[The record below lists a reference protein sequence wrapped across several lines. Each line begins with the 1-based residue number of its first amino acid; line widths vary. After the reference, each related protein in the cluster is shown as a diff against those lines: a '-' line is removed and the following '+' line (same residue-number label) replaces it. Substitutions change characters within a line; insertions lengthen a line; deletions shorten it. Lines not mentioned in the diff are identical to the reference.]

1 MTESGQ
7 NRSGVLLVDKPEGPT
22 SHDVVDQLRRALGV
36 RRVGHTGTLD
46 PFASGLLLLCVG
58 SATRLS
64 EYLVGLE
71 KSYVARATLG
81 VTTTTLDVEG
91 EVVGRDEGWRELTE
105 DRVRDSVKELEGE
118 SLQIPPQFSAKKVG
132 GEAMHRK
139 ARRGEEV
146 VLEPVPITVHEIVAD
161 EVALPELR
169 FRVRCSSGTYIRA
182 LARDLGERL
191 GVGCHL
197 TALRRTRIGS
207 FDVERAVSATM
218 IEDEDAW
225 ERAWITPEE
234 SLSHLNRIEVEAE
247 DAGKLRHGQAVSVVG
262 HDSDSKEP
270 VVVLHGGEL
279 LAIGACEGGVVR
291 PRKVFSE

>member
-1 MTESGQ
+1 M
-7 NRSGVLLVDKPEGPT
+7 DKPEGPT

-58 SATRLS
+58 FATRLS

-91 EVVGRDEGWRELTE
+91 EVSGRDEGWREFTD
-105 DRVRDSVKELEGE
+105 DRVRDAVKEMEGE

-146 VLEPVPITVHEIVAD
+146 VLEPVPITIHEIVAD
-161 EVALPELR
+161 EVALPEIR
-169 FRVRCSSGTYIRA
+169 FRVRCSSGTYVRA

-207 FDVERAVSATM
+207 FDVERAVSA
-218 IEDEDAW
+218 IELEDGDAR

-234 SLSHLNRIEVEAE
+234 SLGHLSRIEVDAEEA
-247 DAGKLRHGQAVSVVG
+247 ARLRHGQVVSVVG
-262 HDSDSKEP
+262 QDSDSKEP

-291 PRKVFSE
+291 PRKVFAA

>member
-1 MTESGQ
+1 VTESGPD
-7 NRSGVLLVDKPEGPT
+7 RSGVLLVDKPEGPT

-46 PFASGLLLLCVG
+46 PFASGLLLLCIG
-58 SATRLS
+58 FATRLS
-64 EYLVGLE
+64 EYLMGLE

-81 VTTTTLDVEG
+81 VTTTTLDREG
-91 EVVGRDEGWRELTE
+91 EVTGRDEGWRDLTD
-105 DRVRDSVKELEGE
+105 DRVREAVRELEGV
-118 SLQIPPQFSAKKVG
+118 SLQLPPQFSAKKVG

-146 VLEPVPITVHEIVAD
+146 ALEPVRISVHEILTE
-161 EVALPELR
+161 EVALPEFR

-197 TALRRTRIGS
+197 TALRRTRIGP
-207 FDVERAVSATM
+207 FDVERAVSAAQL
-218 IEDEDAW
+218 EDEEAR
-225 ERAWITPEE
+225 ECAWITPEE
-234 SLSHLNRIEVEAE
+234 SLSHLSRIEVGPEEA
-247 DAGKLRHGQAVSVVG
+247 ARLRHGQAVSVAG
-262 HDSDSKEP
+262 QGSDSEEP
-270 VVVLHGGEL
+270 IVVLHGGRL

-291 PRKVFSE
+291 PRKVFSA

>member
-1 MTESGQ
+1 MRESDQ
-7 NRSGVLLVDKPEGPT
+7 SRSGVLLVDKPEGPT
-22 SHDVVDQLRRALGV
+22 SHDVVDQLRKALGV

-71 KSYVARATLG
+71 KSYTARATLG

-91 EVVGRDEGWRELTE
+91 DVVDRDEGWRDLTD
-105 DRVRDSVKELEGE
+105 DRVRDTVKELEGE

-218 IEDEDAW
+218 LEDEDAR

-234 SLSHLNRIEVEAE
+234 SLSHLSRIEVEAE
-247 DAGKLRHGQAVSVVG
+247 DAGKLRHGQAVPVQG
-262 HDSDSKEP
+262 HDSDSEEP

-291 PRKVFSE
+291 PRKVFSA